1 MDETR
6 VAIVC
11 ATELT
16 RQGLK
21 AILQARALIVSTV
34 ASSAS
39 DLLSKAPDDDHH
51 HIILIA
57 GPLERSDA
65 DQWIALKERFPHV
78 RIVLS
83 VEEFSID
90 LVTQA
95 LEQGIDGLLTEDMS
109 CDQITASLRLIA
121 MGERVVSSVIL
132 KQLLEHQRVRPSID
146 EQSLGAALSSR
157 ELEILKCLVAGDANK
172 VISRRLGIT
181 DATVKVHVKS
191 ILRKLNVANRTQAA
205 IWAVVRG
212 LSRLEI
218 VARSA

>member
-1 MDETR
+1 M
-6 VAIVC
+6 
-11 ATELT
+11 
-16 RQGLK
+16 
-21 AILQARALIVSTV
+21 
-34 ASSAS
+34 
-39 DLLSKAPDDDHH
+39 
-51 HIILIA
+51 
-57 GPLERSDA
+57 
-65 DQWIALKERFPHV
+65 ALKERFPHI

-90 LVTQA
+90 RVTQA
-95 LEQGIDGLLTEDMS
+95 LEQGIDGLLTDDMS
-109 CDQITASLRLIA
+109 CDQIAASLRLIA

-132 KQLLEHQRVRPSID
+132 KQLLKHQRVRPTID
-146 EQSLGAALSSR
+146 EQSVGAALSSR

-218 VARSA
+218 VTRSAQS